1 LEGKITAMGKIVFC
15 ALLLLCLGASA
26 QPPTAKSK
34 PTVPADSSGP
44 ATHTSTPSSSLPL
57 FTSKYDFVPGEKI
70 VMLEDF
76 STTQPG
82 DFPAGWL
89 TNASAEVV
97 TLSNNESK
105 WLKIA
110 KQGSFYPETIKP
122 LPKNITLEFYLQA
135 GTKVNPVPFVLNFGP
150 INTREEY
157 KWYDGQKPAL
167 RNKPVFQVRLTPGS
181 GNKTASSEVLGGR
194 KGNYDIQ
201 NKNDFTTWNN
211 SSNTT
216 AHVALWRQT
225 DRLRVYVNGEKIWD
239 IQHAFD
245 TTAQYN
251 IVFAMPRSPQGDDYY
266 LLSNIRVATGLS
278 DTRKLLNEGRFV
290 TQGILFNS
298 GSDQIKPESYGILKE
313 IAAVLNE
320 SPSTRIKIIG
330 HTDIDGDEK
339 SNLLLSQRRAA
350 AVKVALVSK
359 MGIKPER
366 IETDGKGQTKPVADN
381 KTKDGKAQNRRVEFI
396 KL

>member
-1 LEGKITAMGKIVFC
+1 MGKVVFC
-15 ALLLLCLGASA
+15 FLLLSCFVSSTTA
-26 QPPTAKSK
+26 QPAKSK
-34 PTVPADSSGP
+34 SQVSADTSSP
-44 ATHTSTPSSSLPL
+44 SLKTNSPSSSPAL

-76 STTQPG
+76 SGVEPG
-82 DFPAGWL
+82 DFPAGWI

-97 TLSNNESK
+97 TVSNNEGK

-122 LPKNITLEFYLQA
+122 LQKNMTLEFYLQA
-135 GTKVNPVPFVLNFGP
+135 GTKINPVPFVLNFGL

-167 RNKPVFQVRLTPGS
+167 RNKPVFQVRLSPGS
-181 GNKTASSEVLGGR
+181 GNKTASSEVIGGR

-201 NKNDFTTWNN
+201 NKNDFTTWDINN
-211 SSNTT
+211 NTT
-216 AHVALWRQT
+216 ARVALWRQA

-266 LLSNIRVATGLS
+266 LLSNIRVATGKP
-278 DTRKLLNEGRFV
+278 DTRIKLLKEGLFV

-298 GSDQIKPESYGILKE
+298 GSDQIKPESYGLLKE
-313 IAAVLNE
+313 IASVLDE
-320 SPSTRIKIIG
+320 SPAIRIKIIG
-330 HTDIDGDEK
+330 HTDSDGDEK

-350 AVKVALVSK
+350 AVKAALVNN
-359 MGIKPER
+359 MGIKPGR
-366 IETDGKGQTKPVADN
+366 IETDGKGQTKPIADN
-381 KTKDGKAQNRRVEFI
+381 KTKEGKAQNRRVEFI